1 MNAEARD
8 ITPEHTVEV
17 LDVVHVIG
25 HREGELD
32 GELSVV
38 IIPCGRCTS
47 EMYVQAER
55 VRVDADAGAEVEVG
69 GGSLTTWV
77 SGGAMAGQMEDD
89 CGFSSAGKE
98 REGMVARGA

>member
-1 MNAEARD
+1 LREERTD
-8 ITPEHTVEV
+8 G
-17 LDVVHVIG
+17 LCVIG
-25 HREGELD
+25 HRD
-32 GELSVV
+32 GE
-38 IIPCGRCTS
+38 
-47 EMYVQAER
+47 R
-55 VRVDADAGAEVEVG
+55 VGADAGAEEEVG